1 MMSNKYSRTIDD
13 LFSMFSDTLSPE
25 DVMTAKLIS
34 QISSTITK
42 ERLNLNMNQTDFAE
56 HIGASQSLVSRW
68 EHGDYNFSLKK
79 LSEIAVKLDLD
90 VNISISRSNA
100 VTTSSCESKA
110 KVFTFI
116 PKQEPA
122 ANIFYEELEEM

>member
-1 MMSNKYSRTIDD
+1 MSNKYSRTIDD

-25 DVMTAKLIS
+25 DIMTAKLIS
-34 QISSTITK
+34 QISSAITK
-42 ERLNLNMNQTDFAE
+42 GRLNLNMNQTDFAE

-90 VNISISRSNA
+90 VNISISRSGA
-100 VTTSSCESKA
+100 VTMPSRESKA
-110 KVFTFI
+110 KVFTFM